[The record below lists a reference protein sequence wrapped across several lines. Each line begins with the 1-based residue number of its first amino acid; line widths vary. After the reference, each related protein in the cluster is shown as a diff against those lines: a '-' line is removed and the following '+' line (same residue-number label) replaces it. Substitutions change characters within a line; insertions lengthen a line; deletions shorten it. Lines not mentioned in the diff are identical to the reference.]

1 MSSTSIRQP
10 LSVLV
15 LGVALPLMITSSCGR
30 PPVEDYEEPSETV
43 TVSGAFA
50 DWNPASGIYSNGVF
64 ILMDALSNEV
74 FKSAPINTDS
84 PSFNISDVPISGRYY
99 GVLLDKHYTARAYLQ
114 KATNESKV
122 MRVFQLSASNGKLG
136 VVVSRENK
144 LEASEQDKLEFISLG
159 ISDGNAQ
166 ATDLDF
172 TTAFSA
178 NPDID
183 ADGIPNLLDTDID
196 GDGIQNIFDPKTY
209 NGSEMLDS
217 NIPWQ
222 YNYGYGIPKSG
233 FFKCDHLF
241 ARKDSNET
249 IHGSC
254 SLKLPV
260 DKVESVRIETNKT
273 FMDNAKTSDASAAF
287 DWTMRD
293 DGNSGD
299 LIADDGIWT
308 GQFMLSA
315 ERWNQVP
322 AQIII
327 ATVNYKSGAVKSY
340 ITTLETLK
348 PHENLSIETATLS
361 NDQGSISVV
370 AQLKELSGDSSFQA
384 ALTLLDASNDNEIIT
399 LTQPLITMSLN
410 FPAENSQSMIEIISA
425 YLRQQP
431 NTPKEVSL
439 KLKLKVSAP
448 AALPGLLGSAFEA
461 YYPTPEGGAPLVY
474 QLSTPDA
481 E

>member
-1 MSSTSIRQP
+1 MSSTPLRHV

-15 LGVALPLMITSSCGR
+15 LGISLPLMVTSSCGR
-30 PPVEDYEEPSETV
+30 PPVEDFEEPGGTV

-50 DWNPASGIYSNGVF
+50 DWNPASGIYNNGVF
-64 ILMDALSNEV
+64 VLMDALSNEV
-74 FKSAPINTDS
+74 FKSAPINADS
-84 PSFNISDVPISGRYY
+84 PSFSISDVPVNGRYY
-99 GVLLDKHYTARAYLQ
+99 GVLLDKHYTARSYLQ
-114 KATNESKV
+114 KTTDESKV
-122 MRVFQLSASNGKLG
+122 MRVFQLSASQGKLG
-136 VVVSRENK
+136 IVVPRDSK

-159 ISDGNAQ
+159 ISDGSAQ
-166 ATDLDF
+166 STEKEF
-172 TTAFSA
+172 TTTFAA

-183 ADGIPNLLDTDID
+183 ADGIPNLLDTDLD

-209 NGSEMLDS
+209 NGSEILDS

-222 YNYGYGIPKSG
+222 YNYGYGIPKAG

-249 IHGSC
+249 IHASC

-273 FMDNAKTSDASAAF
+273 FMENAKTADGGAAF

-299 LIADDGIWT
+299 LIGDDGIWT
-308 GQFMLSA
+308 GQFMIPA
-315 ERWNQVP
+315 ERWNHVP
-322 AQIII
+322 AQIFI
-327 ATVNYKSGAVKSY
+327 ATVNYKSGSVRSY

-348 PHENLSIETATLS
+348 PQENLSIELASLN
-361 NDQGSISVV
+361 NDPEGISVV
-370 AQLKELSGDSSFQA
+370 AKLKELSGDASFQA
-384 ALTLLDASNDNEIIT
+384 GLTLIDTSNDNEIIT
-399 LTQPLITMSLN
+399 LTQPLTTMNLN
-410 FPAENSQSMIEIISA
+410 FPAEDTQSLNEVISA

-431 NTPKEVSL
+431 NTPTEVTL
-439 KLKLKVSAP
+439 RLKLKVSAP